1 MGVPCLPLLCLIRE
15 TTIIVSCDGLRRT
28 LDIPSA
34 TCDAFT
40 TDCLFVIGLMAGV
53 PFHINDITRETRG
66 WTCILAKCHL
76 LTPLTSH
83 EKKSVL
89 RKVFGTLSA
98 IFSKSEPPLAIRS
111 FQLVT
116 WLAAEDITEAGYEL
130 FKVIMVSTDLT
141 DQYWVAARLAIHG
154 AFQRNDAVHY

>member
-1 MGVPCLPLLCLIRE
+1 MGVPCLPLLCLVRE
-15 TTIIVSCDGLRRT
+15 ATIVGSCDGLCRA
-28 LDIPSA
+28 LDVPSA
-34 TCDAFT
+34 TRNAFT
-40 TDCLFVIGLMAGV
+40 TNCLFVVGLMARA

-83 EKKSVL
+83 EKKSVP

-111 FQLVT
+111 SQLVT
-116 WLAAEDITEAGYEL
+116 WLAVEDSTEAGYEL
-130 FKVIMVSTDLT
+130 FKVIMVFTDLT